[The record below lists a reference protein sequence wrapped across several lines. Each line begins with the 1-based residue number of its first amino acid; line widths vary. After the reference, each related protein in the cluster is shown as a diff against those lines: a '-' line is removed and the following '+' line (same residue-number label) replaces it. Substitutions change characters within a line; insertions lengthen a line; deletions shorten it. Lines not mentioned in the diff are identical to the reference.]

1 MVKISQVEFEGY
13 ECVRIV
19 SKDITLH
26 VTVSVGPRI
35 LGCSYR
41 GGHNLFAVLGED
53 GPFPYPGGGSFYGR
67 GGHRLW
73 YAPESASTTYVP
85 DNQPVEY
92 QENPD
97 GLTLLQVVDAPTG
110 IQKCLQIVMD
120 PESAVV
126 TVKHRLTNTTEDAV
140 ELAPWAI
147 TQMQPGGFAILPQ
160 NTATADEEGFWANRA
175 LVLWPYARMQDP
187 NLVWGDRYIF
197 VKAAYAEGRTKLG
210 WPNLRGWLGYAL
222 DNTLFV
228 KSADYRPEATYYDSQ
243 SSSQCY
249 CCPEFLELETL
260 GPATV
265 LQAGKSTVHT
275 ETWQIFD
282 RKDLTPDEDRVE
294 DLVVELGLD
303 G

>member
-1 MVKISQVEFEGY
+1 MLKISQVQFQGY
-13 ECVRIV
+13 ECVRIA
-19 SKDITLH
+19 SKDVTLH

-41 GGHNLFAVLGED
+41 GGRNLFAVLGENA
-53 GPFPYPGGGSFYGR
+53 PFPYPGGGSFYGR

-73 YAPESASTTYVP
+73 YAPETFSTTYVP
-85 DNQPVEY
+85 DNQPVEF

-97 GLTLLQVVDAPTG
+97 GLTLLQAVDAPTG

-120 PESAVV
+120 PDSAAI
-126 TVKHRLTNTTEDAV
+126 TVKHRLTNTTENAV

-160 NTATADEEGFWANRA
+160 NTSMTDKDGLWANRTLA
-175 LVLWPYARMQDP
+175 LWPYAHMQDP

-197 VKAAYAEGRTKLG
+197 VKAAYSEGRTKLG
-210 WPNLRGWLGYAL
+210 WPNQRGWLAYVL
-222 DNTLFV
+222 DDTLFV
-228 KSADYRPEATYYDSQ
+228 KSADYRPEETYYDSQ
-243 SSSQCY
+243 SASQCY

-260 GPATV
+260 GPAAV
-265 LQAGKSTVHT
+265 LQAGKSTVHI
-275 ETWQIFD
+275 ETWQVFD
-282 RKDLTPDEDRVE
+282 GIDLTPDQDRVNE
-294 DLVVELGLD
+294 LVVELGLD